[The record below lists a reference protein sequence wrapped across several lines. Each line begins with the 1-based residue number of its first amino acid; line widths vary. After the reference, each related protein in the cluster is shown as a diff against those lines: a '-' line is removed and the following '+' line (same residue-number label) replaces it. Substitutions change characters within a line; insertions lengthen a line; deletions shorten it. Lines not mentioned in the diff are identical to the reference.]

1 MHIIIIGSG
10 RTGKHVIEAA
20 VKDNHDVF
28 VIEKN
33 KEIADWVASH
43 FDCVVIH
50 ADATSI
56 EALKEANAEKADA
69 IIVTTNDDAVN
80 SLVILLAKQLG
91 VNRLVSSVNNE
102 EHLSVFEQ
110 LGTDTVESPYR
121 LNGRYLYRAV
131 QGPNVK
137 EFLDFT
143 FRVIEEGETHQIAAA
158 FTFGREDL
166 IPEIFTAILKKFQAN
181 FPDVDLSKLIYYF
194 ERHIELDADEHGPMA
209 MKMIDELCG
218 NDDKKWQE
226 VKTVS
231 ILALEKRILLWNAI
245 EEQIHKKELVH

>member
-33 KEIADWVASH
+33 KASADWVASH
-43 FDCVVIH
+43 YDCIVIN

-69 IIVTTNDDAVN
+69 IIVTTDDDAVN

-91 VNRLVSSVNNE
+91 VTRLVSSVNNE
-102 EHLSVFEQ
+102 EHLTVFEH

-137 EFLDFT
+137 EFLDLGDGFELLELKVEKDSKISNKLIKELNKQKILPT
-143 FRVIEEGETHQIAAA
+143 DSRIILIKRNNQIIIPEGETKIDVNDMIVVLSQRSKI
-158 FTFGREDL
+158 TEVSTIFGK
-166 IPEIFTAILKKFQAN
+166 I
-181 FPDVDLSKLIYYF
+181 V
-194 ERHIELDADEHGPMA
+194 
-209 MKMIDELCG
+209 
-218 NDDKKWQE
+218 
-226 VKTVS
+226 
-231 ILALEKRILLWNAI
+231 EK
-245 EEQIHKKELVH
+245 

>member
-33 KEIADWVASH
+33 KVVADWVATH
-43 FDCVVIH
+43 FDCIVINS
-50 ADATSI
+50 DATSI
-56 EALKEANAEKADA
+56 EALNEAKAEKADA

-91 VNRLVSSVNNE
+91 VKRLVSSVNNE
-102 EHLSVFEQ
+102 DHLPVFEQ

-137 EFLDFT
+137 EFLDLGDGFEVLEMVVEKNSQVANKLIKELNKEKILPRDT
-143 FRVIEEGETHQIAAA
+143 RIVLIKRNNQIIIPDGETRVFIKDIVVVLSK
-158 FTFGREDL
+158 RNK
-166 IPEIFTAILKKFQAN
+166 IPEVSNIFAK
-181 FPDVDLSKLIYYF
+181 
-194 ERHIELDADEHGPMA
+194 
-209 MKMIDELCG
+209 
-218 NDDKKWQE
+218 
-226 VKTVS
+226 
-231 ILALEKRILLWNAI
+231 
-245 EEQIHKKELVH
+245 

>member
-20 VKDNHDVF
+20 VKDDHDVF
-28 VIEKN
+28 VIEKS
-33 KEIADWVASH
+33 KTVADWVASH
-43 FDCVVIH
+43 FDCVVIN

-56 EALKEANAEKADA
+56 EALKEAKIEKADA

-91 VNRLVSSVNNE
+91 VKRLVSSVNNE
-102 EHLSVFEQ
+102 EHLPVFEQ

-137 EFLDFT
+137 EFLDLGDGFEVLEMVVVQKAEINNKLIKDLAKEKVLP
-143 FRVIEEGETHQIAAA
+143 RDTHIILIKRNNQII
-158 FTFGREDL
+158 
-166 IPEIFTAILKKFQAN
+166 IPEGGTRIFEN
-181 FPDVDLSKLIYYF
+181 DVVVVLSKSN
-194 ERHIELDADEHGPMA
+194 
-209 MKMIDELCG
+209 KVT
-218 NDDKKWQE
+218 E
-226 VKTVS
+226 VS
-231 ILALEKRILLWNAI
+231 NLFG
-245 EEQIHKKELVH
+245 

>member
-28 VIEKN
+28 VIEKS
-33 KEIADWVASH
+33 KIAADWVASH
-43 FDCVVIH
+43 FDCMVIN

-56 EALKEANAEKADA
+56 EALKEAKAERADA

-91 VNRLVSSVNNE
+91 VKRLVSSVNNE
-102 EHLSVFEQ
+102 EHLPVFGQ

-137 EFLDFT
+137 EFLDLGDGFE
-143 FRVIEEGETHQIAAA
+143 VLEMVVKKESQIA
-158 FTFGREDL
+158 
-166 IPEIFTAILKKFQAN
+166 N
-181 FPDVDLSKLIYYF
+181 KLIKDLNK
-194 ERHIELDADEHGPMA
+194 EKLLPSETLIVLIKRNNQIIVPDGEA
-209 MKMIDELCG
+209 MFFA
-218 NDDKKWQE
+218 ND
-226 VKTVS
+226 VVVVLSRRNMVS
-231 ILALEKRILLWNAI
+231 KISNLFGK
-245 EEQIHKKELVH
+245 

>member
-20 VKDNHDVF
+20 VKDQHDVF

-33 KEIADWVASH
+33 KTVADWVATH
-43 FDCVVIH
+43 FDCVVIN

-91 VNRLVSSVNNE
+91 VKRLVSSVNIE
-102 EHLSVFEQ
+102 DHLPVFEQ
-110 LGTDTVESPYR
+110 LGTDTVESPFR

-131 QGPNVK
+131 HGPSVK
-137 EFLDFT
+137 EFLDLGDGFEVLEMVVQESSLVSNKLIKELNKNRILPSNT
-143 FRVIEEGETHQIAAA
+143 RIILIKRNNQIIIPDGETRV
-158 FTFGREDL
+158 FVKDVVVVLSKRNR
-166 IPEIFTAILKKFQAN
+166 IPEVSNIFGK
-181 FPDVDLSKLIYYF
+181 
-194 ERHIELDADEHGPMA
+194 
-209 MKMIDELCG
+209 
-218 NDDKKWQE
+218 
-226 VKTVS
+226 
-231 ILALEKRILLWNAI
+231 
-245 EEQIHKKELVH
+245 